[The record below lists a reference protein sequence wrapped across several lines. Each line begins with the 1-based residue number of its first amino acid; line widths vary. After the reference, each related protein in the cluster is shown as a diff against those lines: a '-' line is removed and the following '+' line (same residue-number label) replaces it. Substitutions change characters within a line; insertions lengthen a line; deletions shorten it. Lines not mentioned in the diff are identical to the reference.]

1 MCDWTLNAKQMVLR
15 LVQVP
20 QALEK
25 GKNPAR
31 VQVQGTSVPGK
42 KKERKNRFVQMKR
55 FAERNETNASF
66 KTQRPELKA
75 AY

>member
-1 MCDWTLNAKQMVLR
+1 MLLDAEC
-15 LVQVP
+15 
-20 QALEK
+20 QADGTAVGTGATGFGK
-25 GKNPAR
+25 GKKSCQSSSPGHIR
-31 VQVQGTSVPGK
+31 PGK
-42 KKERKNRFVQMKR
+42 KERRKNRFVQMKR